1 MDRRPA
7 ARPASNPNVAP
18 VASFTVTCPQA
29 TCTVDASGSTDT
41 APGTVA
47 SYAWDFGDGTT
58 GTGVTTTHTYAT
70 GGSKTITL
78 VVTDNQGLASAPAT
92 RTANPTVA
100 AAAAAAGPGH
110 NRLVP
115 DRPRTNTPRIST
127 GEIWDIEVLGTGNN
141 ARVFIAGN
149 FTQAANTIAPTTTI
163 NQPYLLA
170 YFLNTGLIDTTF
182 RPTFGGG
189 GVTAVEA
196 TPDGTKLFVA
206 GSFNTVGGVARQKVA
221 SLNLTT
227 GAPIST
233 FAFTQSTNN
242 QATALAAT
250 NSTLYVGGR
259 FSRINGQLLT
269 GLAAVNAASGAVDMS
284 FDNQLSGGIG
294 VDHQGAR
301 GGGVFACSATTTWRP
316 TSTSGLA
323 ARPPANPPAATKATR
338 SE

>member
-1 MDRRPA
+1 M
-7 ARPASNPNVAP
+7 
-18 VASFTVTCPQA
+18 
-29 TCTVDASGSTDT
+29 
-41 APGTVA
+41 
-47 SYAWDFGDGTT
+47 
-58 GTGVTTTHTYAT
+58 TTTHTYAT
-70 GGSKTITL
+70 AGAKTITL
-78 VVTDNQGLASAPAT
+78 IVTDNQGLASAPAT
-92 RTANPTVA
+92 RTANPTV
-100 AAAAAAGPGH
+100 GGDGDHRRPGH

-115 DRPRTNTPRIST
+115 DKPRTNTPRIST
-127 GEIWDIEVLGTGNN
+127 GEIWDIEVVPSLN
-141 ARVFIAGN
+141 RVFIAGN
-149 FTQAANTIAPTTTI
+149 FTSAANTIAPTTTV
-163 NQPYLLA
+163 NQPYLLS
-170 YFLNTGLIDTTF
+170 YNLNTGLIDTSF

-259 FSRINGQLLT
+259 FSRINGQLRT
-269 GLAAVNAASGAVDMS
+269 GLAAVNTASGAVDMS

-294 VDHQGAR
+294 VNGQLGVPAAQAHPRREQAARRAHRPADRRPGPLRHGHHRHRHQGAAALAQPAVGR
-301 GGGVFACSATTTWRP
+301 EPRPRRWRHP
-316 TSTSGLA
+316 HLRRRHRPRRLVLRRDQRIGRRRA
-323 ARPPANPPAATKATR
+323 ADQRHGDRLPPRPQRP
-338 SE
+338 